1 MENDRFVISH
11 VLYRLLYM
19 RKSPITRIRTYILN
33 IYACGNWKARKSAR
47 TFSISMHA
55 EIGNHAKPH
64 VDSLQLYIRKA
75 LNQLSRTY
83 DSLLGWRIIQ
93 TIQPITDHWSFCP
106 WYLRKRG
113 DRESGEGMT
122 AENKREYPRRE
133 RTEGKTAESM
143 RSYPSVGKSGKSVV
157 ANYWRMC

>member
-1 MENDRFVISH
+1 MYFTGSCTCVNHQSRE
-11 VLYRLLYM
+11 
-19 RKSPITRIRTYILN
+19 
-33 IYACGNWKARKSAR
+33 SAR
-47 TFSISMHA
+47 TFSISMHV
-55 EIGNHAKPH
+55 EIGKHAKLH

-83 DSLLGWRIIQ
+83 DSLLGWRNIQ

-113 DRESGEGMT
+113 ERESGEGMT
-122 AENKREYPRRE
+122 AENTREYPRWE
-133 RTEGKTAESM
+133 RTEGMTAGMTAESM